1 MKEKLAT
8 ITSNPTVKKIAGAAV
23 LIGSFLALKRLLRGE
38 DEIVSEADW
47 VEEKSDETD
56 DDAEK

>member
-8 ITSNPTVKKIAGAAV
+8 ITSNLTVKKIAGVAV

-47 VEEKSDETD
+47 VEDKSDETD